1 MPEDEIETFPITDKE
16 YSALINI
23 RGLKENAHYLVW
35 GAKQM
40 KGGGH
45 LLRGSPEAF
54 DELTSDVDDEI
65 NYELSPKY
73 RLKQLEKLYRRLAPD
88 DDEF

>member
-1 MPEDEIETFPITDKE
+1 MDEIETFPTTDKE

-23 RGLKENAHYLVW
+23 RGLKEKAHYMVW
-35 GAKQM
+35 GAKEM

-45 LLRGSPEAF
+45 LLRGSSEAF
-54 DELTSDVDDEI
+54 DELIFDVNDEI
-65 NYELSPKY
+65 NYELSPTY

-88 DDEF
+88 DDEL